1 MLVSATLFSAFG
13 FLISEE
19 TGNRQVLFATGL
31 FFAIVGIWAASGV
44 SVAALGSCL
53 IELFIFAQA
62 GLFFGVLRA
71 GNAMGY
77 LCKRALGMA

>member
-19 TGNRQVLFATGL
+19 TRNRQALFACGL
-31 FFAIVGIWAASGV
+31 FFAMVGMWAASGV
-44 SVAALGSCL
+44 SVSALAACL
-53 IELFIFAQA
+53 TEFFIFAQA

-71 GNAMGY
+71 GNATGY
-77 LCKRALGMA
+77 FFKRALRMV